1 VRFMKLDTS
10 RALFEEAL
18 QVMPGGVS
26 SPVRAAKPFPFYTKS
41 AKGCRLTDAD
51 GNDYLDFCMGYGPLI
66 LGHQPPAIKEA
77 IQKQLD
83 AGWLYGT
90 PCELEV
96 RFAQKIMNYMPGM
109 QMMRFVSTGSEATMS
124 AIRAARGYTG
134 KDKVIKIEGGFH
146 GAHDG
151 VLVKAGS
158 GAATMG
164 VPDSLGVPKDFTK
177 HTLQVP
183 FNDVHAMEAALETNK
198 DEVACVIMEPIMCN
212 MGPILPKEG
221 YLRAVRN
228 LTREYGAVLIFDEV
242 VTGFRI
248 GMFGAQGYFGVEPD
262 MTTLGKIAGG
272 GLPIGIFG
280 GKKEIMETVAPQGGV
295 YQAGTFNGNPL
306 SLAAGMATLEY
317 CDKNRVHLKL
327 NEDGEALRQALT
339 ELLKRMKLDYSVS
352 GTASMFQV
360 FFGGKPENYREALLC
375 DKELY
380 SKFWSHMLE
389 GGVFLPPSQFETCF
403 LSTAHEK
410 RDFENLLRAFIKSC
424 GALK

>member
-1 VRFMKLDTS
+1 MRLDTS
-10 RALFEEAL
+10 KALFDEAT

-41 AKGCRLTDAD
+41 AKGCRLTDVD
-51 GNDYLDFCMGYGPLI
+51 GNDYIDLCMGYGPLI
-66 LGHQPPAIKEA
+66 LGHQPEPVKEA
-77 IQKQLD
+77 IQSQLD
-83 AGWLYGT
+83 RGWLYGT
-90 PCELEV
+90 PCESEV
-96 RFAQKIMNYMPGM
+96 RYARKIREYMPSM
-109 QMMRFVSTGSEATMS
+109 RMMRFVSTGGEATMS

-134 KDKVIKIEGGFH
+134 RDKIIKIEGGFH

-183 FNDVHAMEAALETNK
+183 FNDIKAMEAALDSNK
-198 DEVACVIMEPIMCN
+198 GEVACVIMEPVMCN
-212 MGPILPKEG
+212 MGPILPKDE

-228 LTREYGAVLIFDEV
+228 VTREHDVVLIFDEV

-248 GMFGAQGYFGVEPD
+248 GMFGAQGYYGVEPD

-280 GKKEIMETVAPQGGV
+280 GRREIMENIAPQGGV

-306 SLAAGMATLEY
+306 SLAAGMAMVEY

-327 NEDGEALRQALT
+327 NEAGEALRQALA
-339 ELLKRMKLDYSVS
+339 ELLKRTKLDYSVA

-360 FFGGKPENYREALLC
+360 FFGPRPGNYQEALRC
-375 DKELY
+375 NKELY
-380 SKFWSHMLE
+380 HKFWSRMLE
-389 GGVFLPPSQFETCF
+389 NGAFLPPSQFETCF

-410 RDFENLLRAFIKSC
+410 RDIEDLLRAYIKSF

>member
-1 VRFMKLDTS
+1 MKLDTS

-41 AKGCRLTDAD
+41 ANGCRLTDAD
-51 GNDYLDFCMGYGPLI
+51 GNDHIDFCMGYGPLI
-66 LGHQPPAIKEA
+66 LGHRPAAVQEA
-77 IQKQLD
+77 ILKQLD
-83 AGWLYGT
+83 EGWLYGT

-96 RFAQKIMNYMPGM
+96 RYAQKIKNYFPSMS
-109 QMMRFVSTGSEATMS
+109 MMRFVSTGGEATMS

-134 KDKVIKIEGGFH
+134 RDKVVKIEGGFH

-164 VPDSLGVPKDFTK
+164 MPASLGVPKDFTK
-177 HTLQVP
+177 NTLQVP
-183 FNDVHAMEAALETNK
+183 FNDVKAMEAALESNK
-198 DEVACVIMEPIMCN
+198 DQVACVIMEPVMCN
-212 MGPILPKEG
+212 MGPILPEEG

-228 LTREYGAVLIFDEV
+228 LTKEHDVLLIFDEV

-248 GMFGAQGYFGVEPD
+248 GMFGAQGYYGIEPD

-280 GKKEIMETVAPQGGV
+280 GKKEIMEQVAPQGGV

-306 SLAAGMATLEY
+306 SLTAGMATVDYL
-317 CDKNRVHLKL
+317 DKQRVHIKL
-327 NEDGEALRQALT
+327 NESGEALRQALA

-352 GTASMFQV
+352 GMASMFQV
-360 FFGGKPENYREALLC
+360 FFGPKPGNYQQALRC
-375 DKELY
+375 NKELY
-380 SKFWSHMLE
+380 NKFWAHMLE
-389 GGVFLPPSQFETCF
+389 NGVFLPPSQFETCF
-403 LSTAHEK
+403 LSSAHEK
-410 RDFENLLRAFIKSC
+410 RDIEDTLRAFIKSC

>member
-1 VRFMKLDTS
+1 MKLDS
-10 RALFEEAL
+10 SKVLFEEAL
-18 QVMPGGVS
+18 TLMPGGVS
-26 SPVRAAKPFPFYTKS
+26 SPVRAAKPFPFYTRS
-41 AKGCRLTDAD
+41 AKGCHISDVD
-51 GNDYLDFCMGYGPLI
+51 GNDYVDYCMGYGPLI
-66 LGHQPPAIKEA
+66 LGHQAAPVKEDIK
-77 IQKQLD
+77 KQLD
-83 AGWLYGT
+83 DGWLYGT

-96 RFAQKIMNYMPGM
+96 KYAKKIKDYYPSM
-109 QMMRFVSTGSEATMS
+109 QMMRFVSTGGEATMS
-124 AIRAARGYTG
+124 AIRAARGFTG
-134 KDKVIKIEGGFH
+134 KDKIIKIEGGFH

-183 FNDVHAMEAALETNK
+183 FNDIGAMEAALKKNK
-198 DEVACVIMEPIMCN
+198 GRVACVIMEPVMCN
-212 MGPILPKEG
+212 MGPILPGDG

-228 LTREYGAVLIFDEV
+228 VTKEHGVVLIFDEV
-242 VTGFRI
+242 VTGFRM
-248 GMFGAQGYFGVEPD
+248 GMYGAQGYYGVEPD

-280 GKKEIMETVAPQGGV
+280 GRKEIMEMVAPQGGV

-306 SLAAGMATLEY
+306 SLAAGMAMVEY
-317 CDKNRVHLKL
+317 LDKNRVHLKL
-327 NEDGEALRQALT
+327 NEAGNALRQALA
-339 ELLKRMKLDYSVS
+339 ELLRKMGLDYSVS

-360 FFGGKPENYREALLC
+360 FFGPKPENYRDALKC

-380 SKFWSHMLE
+380 HKFWSRMLE
-389 GGVFLPPSQFETCF
+389 NGIFFPPSQFETCF
-403 LSTAHEK
+403 LSAAHER
-410 RDFENLLRAFIKSC
+410 RDIQDTLRAFIRSL

>member
-1 VRFMKLDTS
+1 MRLDTS
-10 RALFEEAL
+10 KALFDEAT

-26 SPVRAAKPFPFYTKS
+26 SPVRAVKPFPFYTKS
-41 AKGCRLTDAD
+41 AKGCRLTDVD
-51 GNDYLDFCMGYGPLI
+51 GNDYIDLCMGYGPLI
-66 LGHQPPAIKEA
+66 LGHQPEPVKEA
-77 IQKQLD
+77 IQRQLD
-83 AGWLYGT
+83 RGWLYGT
-90 PCELEV
+90 PCESEV
-96 RFAQKIMNYMPGM
+96 RYARKIREYMPSM
-109 QMMRFVSTGSEATMS
+109 RMMRFVSTGGEATMS

-134 KDKVIKIEGGFH
+134 RDKIIKIEGGFH

-183 FNDVHAMEAALETNK
+183 FNDIKAMEAALDSNK
-198 DEVACVIMEPIMCN
+198 GEVACVIMEPVMCN
-212 MGPILPKEG
+212 MGPILPKDE

-228 LTREYGAVLIFDEV
+228 VTREHDVVLIFDEV

-248 GMFGAQGYFGVEPD
+248 GMFGAQGYYGVEPD

-280 GKKEIMETVAPQGGV
+280 GRKEIMENIAPQGGV

-306 SLAAGMATLEY
+306 SLAAGMAMVEY
-317 CDKNRVHLKL
+317 CDENRVHLKL
-327 NEDGEALRQALT
+327 NEAGEALRQALA
-339 ELLKRMKLDYSVS
+339 ELLKRTKLDYSVA

-360 FFGGKPENYREALLC
+360 FFGPKPGNYQEALRC
-375 DKELY
+375 NKELY
-380 SKFWSHMLE
+380 HKFWSRMLE
-389 GGVFLPPSQFETCF
+389 NGAFLPPSQFETCF

-410 RDFENLLRAFIKSC
+410 RDIEDLLRAFIKSF

>member
-1 VRFMKLDTS
+1 MRLDTS
-10 RALFEEAL
+10 KALFEEAA

-26 SPVRAAKPFPFYTKS
+26 SPVRAVKPFPFYTKS
-41 AKGCRLTDAD
+41 AKGCRLTDVD
-51 GNDYLDFCMGYGPLI
+51 GNDYIDLCMGYGPLI
-66 LGHQPPAIKEA
+66 LGHQPEPVKEA
-77 IQKQLD
+77 IQRQLD
-83 AGWLYGT
+83 RGWLYGT
-90 PCELEV
+90 PCESEV
-96 RFAQKIMNYMPGM
+96 RYARKIREYMPSM
-109 QMMRFVSTGSEATMS
+109 RMMRFVSTGGEATMS

-134 KDKVIKIEGGFH
+134 RDKIIKIEGGFH

-183 FNDVHAMEAALETNK
+183 FNDIKAMEAALDSNK
-198 DEVACVIMEPIMCN
+198 GEVACVIMEPVMCN
-212 MGPILPKEG
+212 MGPILPKDE

-228 LTREYGAVLIFDEV
+228 VTREHDVVLIFDEV

-248 GMFGAQGYFGVEPD
+248 GMFGAQGYYGVEPD

-280 GKKEIMETVAPQGGV
+280 GRKEIMENIAPQGGV

-306 SLAAGMATLEY
+306 SLAAGMAMVEY
-317 CDKNRVHLKL
+317 CDENRVHLKL
-327 NEDGEALRQALT
+327 NEAGEALRQALA
-339 ELLKRMKLDYSVS
+339 ELLKRTKLDYSVA

-360 FFGGKPENYREALLC
+360 FFGPKPGNYQEALRC
-375 DKELY
+375 NKELY
-380 SKFWSHMLE
+380 HKFWSRMLE
-389 GGVFLPPSQFETCF
+389 NGAFLPPSQFETCF

-410 RDFENLLRAFIKSC
+410 RDIEDLLRAYIKSF

>member
-1 VRFMKLDTS
+1 MRLDTS
-10 RALFEEAL
+10 KALFDEAT

-26 SPVRAAKPFPFYTKS
+26 SPVRAVKPFPFYTKS
-41 AKGCRLTDAD
+41 AKGCRLTDVD
-51 GNDYLDFCMGYGPLI
+51 GNDYIDLCMGYGPLI
-66 LGHQPPAIKEA
+66 LGHQPEPVKEA
-77 IQKQLD
+77 IQRQLD
-83 AGWLYGT
+83 RGWLYGT
-90 PCELEV
+90 PCESEV
-96 RFAQKIMNYMPGM
+96 RYARKIREYMPGM
-109 QMMRFVSTGSEATMS
+109 RMMRFVSTGGEATMS

-134 KDKVIKIEGGFH
+134 RDKIIKIEGGFH

-183 FNDVHAMEAALETNK
+183 FNDIKAMEAALDSNK
-198 DEVACVIMEPIMCN
+198 GEVACVIMEPVMCN
-212 MGPILPKEG
+212 MGPILPKDE

-228 LTREYGAVLIFDEV
+228 VTREHDVVLIFDEV

-248 GMFGAQGYFGVEPD
+248 GMFGAQGYYGVEPD

-280 GKKEIMETVAPQGGV
+280 GRKEIMENIAPQGGV

-306 SLAAGMATLEY
+306 SLAAGMAMVEY
-317 CDKNRVHLKL
+317 CDENRVHLKL
-327 NEDGEALRQALT
+327 NEAGEALRQALA
-339 ELLKRMKLDYSVS
+339 ELLKRTKLDYSVA

-360 FFGGKPENYREALLC
+360 FFGPKPGNYQEALRC
-375 DKELY
+375 NKELY
-380 SKFWSHMLE
+380 HKFWSRMLE
-389 GGVFLPPSQFETCF
+389 NGAFLPPSQFETCF

-410 RDFENLLRAFIKSC
+410 RDIEDLLRAFIKSF

>member
-1 VRFMKLDTS
+1 MRLDTS
-10 RALFEEAL
+10 KALFEEAA

-26 SPVRAAKPFPFYTKS
+26 SPVRAVKPFPFYTKS
-41 AKGCRLTDAD
+41 AKGCRLTDVD
-51 GNDYLDFCMGYGPLI
+51 GNDYIDLCMGYGPLI
-66 LGHQPPAIKEA
+66 LGHQPEPVKEA
-77 IQKQLD
+77 IQSQLD
-83 AGWLYGT
+83 RGWLYGT
-90 PCELEV
+90 PCESEV
-96 RFAQKIMNYMPGM
+96 RYARKIREYMPSM
-109 QMMRFVSTGSEATMS
+109 RMMRFVSTGGEATMS

-134 KDKVIKIEGGFH
+134 RDKIIKIEGGFH

-183 FNDVHAMEAALETNK
+183 FNDIKAMEAALDSNK
-198 DEVACVIMEPIMCN
+198 GEVACVIMEPVMCN
-212 MGPILPKEG
+212 MGPILPKDE

-228 LTREYGAVLIFDEV
+228 VTREHDVVLIFDEV

-248 GMFGAQGYFGVEPD
+248 GMFGAQGYYGVEPD

-280 GKKEIMETVAPQGGV
+280 GRKEIMENIAPQGGV

-306 SLAAGMATLEY
+306 SLAAGMAMVEY
-317 CDKNRVHLKL
+317 CDENRVHLKL
-327 NEDGEALRQALT
+327 NEAGEALRQALA
-339 ELLKRMKLDYSVS
+339 ELLKRTKLDYSVA

-360 FFGGKPENYREALLC
+360 FFGPKPGNYQEALRC
-375 DKELY
+375 NKELY
-380 SKFWSHMLE
+380 HKFWSRMLE
-389 GGVFLPPSQFETCF
+389 NGAFLPPSQFETCF

-410 RDFENLLRAFIKSC
+410 RDIEDLLRAYIKSF